1 MTSVPLSIDLSQL
14 SFAEPLFLWLLV
26 VPALLTVAWVWRL
39 LRRRRDLRALA
50 SRRTV
55 PVIERYA
62 VLGDLPF
69 WLCLIVASALLIVA
83 LARPRGPA
91 AGVRQ
96 GGIDLVI
103 LQDGSASMRV
113 RDVAGDRWQRSVAF
127 LRTLGDA
134 LNWKQDRI
142 ALALFA
148 HIAAPQVRLTKDPNT
163 YFFFLDH
170 LDKAPPFPIDDVT
183 TWDTNLELGVHWG
196 IRLIERDEE
205 IHGKSSNAKMF
216 IMLSDGESWSGE
228 VANSLKQA
236 TAHNI
241 PLYAVG
247 VGSLAGGA
255 MPLFHNDDGEVVND
269 PEVPSTSR
277 LDRVG
282 LQRIAM
288 AGGGQYFELDRD
300 GDRRIANSLIDAGR
314 RRAPSRGTTEESDE
328 LYWRFVAAAAL
339 FPFVGLLFLRDRP
352 ELWLQTVGAVAVTVA
367 VFSILQ

>member
-1 MTSVPLSIDLSQL
+1 MAVSIDIARM
-14 SFAEPLFLWLLV
+14 SFAEPQRLWLLV
-26 VPALLTVAWVWRL
+26 VPVLLTVAWVWRL
-39 LRRRRDLRALA
+39 IRRRMDLRALA
-50 SRRTV
+50 QHRTL
-55 PVIERYA
+55 PVVERYA
-62 VLGDLPF
+62 IMGDLPF

-91 AGVRQ
+91 TALRQ

-113 RDVAGDRWQRSVAF
+113 KDVAGDRWQRSVKF

-134 LNWKQDRI
+134 LNWNQDRI

-148 HIAAPQVRLTKDPNT
+148 HIAAPQIRLTRDPNT

-170 LDKAPPFPIDDVT
+170 LDNAPPFGIDDVT

-205 IHGKSSNAKMF
+205 IQGKSSNAKMF
-216 IMLSDGESWSGE
+216 VMLSDGETWSGE

-236 TAHNI
+236 AAHNI

-255 MPLFHNDDGEVVND
+255 MPLFHNDDGEVVHD
-269 PEVPSTSR
+269 DDVPTTSR
-277 LDRVG
+277 LDREG
-282 LQRIAM
+282 LQRIAR

-300 GDRRIANSLIDAGR
+300 GDRRIANALIDAGR
-314 RRAPSRGTTEESDE
+314 RGAPSRGSTEEAED
-328 LYWRFVAAAAL
+328 LYWRFLAAAAL

-352 ELWLQTVGAVAVTVA
+352 ELWLQAIGAVAIAVV
-367 VFSILQ
+367 VFSILK